1 MKKSKTTRKPKDAT
15 DADLIRFGISIPAD
29 LLTQFDAL
37 LSNGSS
43 QNRSEAIRD
52 LIRDR
57 LVQEAWS
64 GGKGEQ
70 VATLTV
76 VYDNRGPEFQRR
88 LHEAK
93 RAFGERLISTLH
105 TPLGTGSDLEVLA
118 LRGPAT
124 QLKAQADALL
134 AIKGILHGK
143 LVASS
148 ASVG

>member
-1 MKKSKTTRKPKDAT
+1 MKKSKVSKKSKESS

-29 LLTQFDAL
+29 LLSQFDAL
-37 LSNGSS
+37 LSNGKD

-57 LVQEAWS
+57 LVQEAWNS
-64 GGKGEQ
+64 NKGEQ
-70 VATLTV
+70 VATLTI
-76 VYDNRGPEFQRR
+76 VYDNRGTDFQRR

-93 RAFGERLISTLH
+93 RAFGERLISTMH
-105 TPLGTGSDLEVLA
+105 TPLGEGNDLEVLA
-118 LRGPAT
+118 LRGPSA
-124 QLKAQADALL
+124 QLKVQADALL
-134 AIKGILHGK
+134 TIKGILHGK

>member
-1 MKKSKTTRKPKDAT
+1 MKKSKSLKKNKESSE
-15 DADLIRFGISIPAD
+15 ADLIRFGISIPAD
-29 LLTQFDAL
+29 LLSQFDAL
-37 LSNGSS
+37 LSNGKD

-57 LVQEAWS
+57 LVQEEWS
-64 GGKGEQ
+64 GNKGEQ
-70 VATLTV
+70 IATLTI
-76 VYDNRGPEFQRR
+76 VYDNRGPDFQRR

-105 TPLGTGSDLEVLA
+105 TPLGAGSDLEVLA
-118 LRGPAT
+118 LRGPSA
-124 QLKAQADALL
+124 QLKTLADALL

-148 ASVG
+148 ASVS